1 MELYWYLAEVK
12 KVIDGDT
19 LDISVD
25 LGFNIYTNIRVRL
38 FGLNT
43 PETRSAD
50 IEEKKLGLVAK
61 EYVKTWLDTR
71 YYQVKVK
78 TFKDKTEKYGRILA
92 EIYDMSGVDCL
103 NIDLLESNIAKPY
116 HGEKR

>member
-1 MELYWYLAEVK
+1 MELYWYMAEVK
-12 KVIDGDT
+12 KIIDGDT

-25 LGFNIYTNIRVRL
+25 LGFDIYMTMRVRL

-43 PETRSAD
+43 PETRSVD
-50 IEEKKLGLVAK
+50 IEEKKRGLAAK

-71 YYQVKVK
+71 SYQIKIK

-92 EIYDMSGVDCL
+92 DVYDTLGVDCL
-103 NIDLLESNIAKPY
+103 NVDLLESNMAKPY